1 MRFNWTGPM
10 LAPFLA
16 PAMFG
21 AAFGALQDDRKL
33 LGFYSAG
40 PANRL
45 LKKSRV

>member
-1 MRFNWTGPM
+1 M

-33 LGFYSAG
+33 LGFLFC
-40 PANRL
+40 R
-45 LKKSRV
+45 SR